1 MEEKQ
6 AYNLSINELFEKH
19 NTGKEGLTE
28 EEAKKRFEE
37 FGPNELETKEEKS
50 KVLMFLSQFKDVLVI
65 ILLVAALMSLFIQ
78 NYSDAAIMLLI
89 VIINAAIGFFQEF
102 KAEQILNKL
111 KNLIQSP
118 AKVIRDGEQKEINQ
132 TDLVVGDLVLL
143 DEGDKVPADL
153 RIIQAYNLKTND
165 FSLTGESMPQE
176 KQNKK
181 IEKNVPLG
189 DRDNMAYLGTNVAS
203 GNGRGIVV
211 QTAMDTELG
220 KIANLTQEED
230 TTMSPLQREFLQLAN
245 QLALVAVVVG
255 VVLFGTA
262 YNQGFTL
269 LTALTYGL
277 GVAVAVV
284 PQALPAQ
291 VSVALSQGSN
301 RLAEKKAVVK
311 KLSSVETL
319 GSTTIICTD
328 KTGTL
333 TKNEMTVRS
342 VYFNQ
347 RFYDI
352 TGLGYEPKGTILD
365 DDGKELNQEQIDEIE
380 IMLDAATMASNAEI
394 HEPDEEHKTW
404 YAIGDP
410 TEAALITASTKLGTR
425 SPIEDE
431 ENPELHEFPFDSFRK
446 RMSSVREFDE
456 GERQV
461 LCMKGAPDGILEIA
475 KYIYKDGQVKKMTP
489 EDIREIELAYE
500 SYSKEAMRVLAIA
513 YRELDPNGKDYD
525 IEEVERDV
533 TFLGLMA
540 MIDPPKEG
548 VAEAIKAAHDAHI
561 RTFIMT
567 GDHAITAQ
575 AIGKEI
581 GLDPEGGEVAIITGQ
596 ELGNLSD
603 DRLRELMREND
614 ELIFSRVSPEDKL
627 RVVKN
632 LKLEQEIVAVT
643 GDGVNDAP
651 ALKNAHIGVAMGTM
665 GTDVAKEASELVLLD
680 DSYVTLVDAVRE
692 GRIIYNNL
700 KKTVLASM
708 TTNGAELATVV
719 LGLIAVA
726 LWGHPIPILAIQI
739 LAIDLFAEIMP
750 LTALTFDPGAEALMK
765 LPPRNQDDHI
775 INKRSGVEVIY
786 LGLLIGGLA
795 FANFELFM
803 ARSGGIIEVGTE
815 AYARGTTIT
824 YLTIAFCQFAN
835 IMSRRYEYETIF
847 SKNFFSNKI
856 ILASLGI
863 SISLVLIAINTP
875 LIQNF
880 LSFASISLLDWGYV
894 LGAAFILLIN
904 HEIIKIFKKKSL
916 ENM

>member
-1 MEEKQ
+1 MDEKQ
-6 AYNLSINELFEKH
+6 AYNLSIEELFKEFD
-19 NTGKEGLTE
+19 TGKDGLSK
-28 EEAKKRFEE
+28 EEASKRLEE
-37 FGPNELETKEEKS
+37 NGPNELQTTEQKS
-50 KVLMFLSQFKDVLVI
+50 KIKMFLEQFKDVLVI

-78 NYSDAAIMLLI
+78 NYSDAAIMLII
-89 VIINAAIGFFQEF
+89 VMVNAVIGFFQEF

-111 KNLIQSP
+111 KDLVQSP
-118 AKVIRDGEQKEINQ
+118 AKVIRNGEQMEISQ
-132 TDLVVGDLVLL
+132 SDLVLGDLVLL

-153 RIIQAYNLKTND
+153 RIIQSFNLKTND
-165 FSLTGESMPQE
+165 FALTGESMPQE
-176 KQNKK
+176 KQNKA
-181 IEKNVPLG
+181 IRKNVSLG
-189 DRDNMAYLGTNVAS
+189 DRDNMAYLGTNVAT

-211 QTAMDTELG
+211 GSAMDTELG

-230 TTMSPLQREFLQLAN
+230 TSMSPLQKEFLKLAN
-245 QLALVAVVVG
+245 QLALLAVVVG
-255 VVLFGTA
+255 VLLFGTS
-262 YNQGFTL
+262 YQQGFPL
-269 LTALTYGL
+269 IVALTYGL

-365 DDGKELNQEQIDEIE
+365 DDGNELSQERINEIE
-380 IMLDAATMASNAEI
+380 IMFDAATMASNAEI
-394 HEPDEEHKTW
+394 HKPDEEHKTW

-410 TEAALITASTKLGTR
+410 TEAALITASTKIGTR
-425 SPIEDE
+425 SPNEDE

-475 KYIYKDGQVKKMTP
+475 KYIYKDGEVVEITAQDQQ
-489 EDIREIELAYE
+489 DIKLAYE
-500 SYSKEAMRVLAIA
+500 MYSKEAMRVLAIA
-513 YRELDPNGKDYD
+513 YRELDPDGRDYD
-525 IEEVERDV
+525 IDEVERDV

-581 GLDPEGGEVAIITGQ
+581 GLDPEGGDVAVITGA
-596 ELGNLSD
+596 ELKSLSD
-603 DRLRELMREND
+603 DRLRELMRENE

-632 LKLEQEIVAVT
+632 LKFEQEIVAVT

-708 TTNGAELATVV
+708 TTNGAELIAVV
-719 LGLIAVA
+719 LGLLAVS

-750 LTALTFDPGAEALMK
+750 LTALTFDPGAKTLMK
-765 LPPRNQDDHI
+765 LPPRDQDDHI
-775 INKRSGVEVIY
+775 INKKTGIEVIY
-786 LGLLIGGLA
+786 LGLLIGALA
-795 FANFELFM
+795 FGNFELFM
-803 ARSGGIIEVGTE
+803 ARSGGILEVGTQ

-835 IMSRRYEYETIF
+835 IMSRRYEYQTIF
-847 SKNFFSNKI
+847 NRNFFSNKK
-856 ILASLGI
+856 ILASIGI
-863 SISLVLIAINTP
+863 SIALVVLAVNLP

-894 LGAAFILLIN
+894 LGAALILLLN
-904 HEIIKIFKKKSL
+904 HEIIKAYKRSKL
-916 ENM
+916 EDL

>member
-1 MEEKQ
+1 MEEKK
-6 AYNLSINELFEKH
+6 AYNLSIDEVFEKH
-19 NTGKEGLTE
+19 NTGKDGLTAQ
-28 EEAKKRFEE
+28 EAKKRIEE
-37 FGPNELETKEEKS
+37 YGPNELETKEQKS
-50 KVLMFLSQFKDVLVI
+50 KVKMFLTQFKDVLVI

-78 NYSDAAIMLLI
+78 NYSDAVIMLII
-89 VIINAAIGFFQEF
+89 VMINAVIGFFQEF

-111 KNLIQSP
+111 KDLVQSP

-153 RIIQAYNLKTND
+153 RIIRSYNLKTND
-165 FSLTGESMPQE
+165 FALTGESMPQE
-176 KQNKK
+176 KQNKE
-181 IEKNVPLG
+181 INRNVSLG
-189 DRDNMAYLGTNVAS
+189 DRDNMAYLGTNVAT

-230 TTMSPLQREFLQLAN
+230 TTISPLQKEFLQLAN
-245 QLALVAVVVG
+245 QLALLAIVAG
-255 VVLFGTA
+255 VILFGTS

-365 DDGKELNQEQIDEIE
+365 DDGNELTQEQIDEIE

-394 HEPDEEHKTW
+394 HEPDEEHQTW

-461 LCMKGAPDGILEIA
+461 LCMKGAPDGILKIS
-475 KYIYKDGQVKKMTP
+475 KYIYKNGKVVPITPQDVK
-489 EDIREIELAYE
+489 EIELAYE

-513 YRELDPNGKDYD
+513 YRELDPDGRDYD
-525 IEEVERDV
+525 IDEVERDV
-533 TFLGLMA
+533 IFLGLMA

-581 GLDPEGGEVAIITGQ
+581 GLDPEGGEVAVITGQ
-596 ELGNLSD
+596 ELNDLSD
-603 DRLRELMREND
+603 NRLRELMREND

-627 RVVKN
+627 RIVKN
-632 LKLEQEIVAVT
+632 LKFEEEIVAVT

-708 TTNGAELATVV
+708 TTNGAELAVVV
-719 LGLIAVA
+719 LGLIAVS

-750 LTALTFDPGAEALMK
+750 LTALTFDPGAKALMK
-765 LPPRNQDDHI
+765 LPPRDQDDHI
-775 INKRSGVEVIY
+775 LNKRSGIEVIY

-795 FANFELFM
+795 FGNFELFLTR
-803 ARSGGIIEVGTE
+803 ADGIVEVGTQ

-835 IMSRRYEYETIF
+835 IMSRRYEFETIF
-847 SKNFFSNKI
+847 SKNFFSNKK
-856 ILASLGI
+856 ILASVGI
-863 SISLVLIAINTP
+863 SIILVLIAINTP

-880 LSFASISLLDWGYV
+880 LSFASISLLDWAYV
-894 LGAAFILLIN
+894 LGAAFILLLN
-904 HEIIKIFKKKSL
+904 HEIIKVFKRRRLKDL
-916 ENM
+916 

>member
-6 AYNLSINELFEKH
+6 AYNLSIQEVFEKH
-19 NTGKEGLTE
+19 NTGKDGLSKD
-28 EEAKKRFEE
+28 EAKKRLEK
-37 FGPNELETKEEKS
+37 FGPNELETKEQKS
-50 KVLMFLSQFKDVLVI
+50 KIKMFLEQFKDVLVI

-78 NYSDAAIMLLI
+78 NYSDAAIMLII
-89 VIINAAIGFFQEF
+89 VMVNAVIGFFQEF

-111 KNLIQSP
+111 KDLVQSP
-118 AKVIRDGEQKEINQ
+118 AKVIRNGEQMEINQ
-132 TDLVVGDLVLL
+132 SDLVVGDLVLL
-143 DEGDKVPADL
+143 DEGDKVPADI
-153 RIIQAYNLKTND
+153 RIIQSFNLKTND
-165 FSLTGESMPQE
+165 FALTGESMPQE
-176 KQNKK
+176 KQNKA
-181 IEKNVPLG
+181 IRKNVALG
-189 DRDNMAYLGTNVAS
+189 DRDNMAYLGTNVAT

-211 QTAMDTELG
+211 GSAMDTELG

-230 TTMSPLQREFLQLAN
+230 TSMSPLQKEFLKLAN
-245 QLALVAVVVG
+245 QLALLAVVVG
-255 VVLFGTA
+255 VLLFGTS
-262 YNQGFTL
+262 YQQGFPL
-269 LTALTYGL
+269 IVALTYGL

-301 RLAEKKAVVK
+301 RLADKKAVVK

-352 TGLGYEPKGTILD
+352 TGLGYEPEGTILD
-365 DDGKELNQEQIDEIE
+365 DDGNELDQNEIDEIE
-380 IMLDAATMASNAEI
+380 IMFDAATMASNAEI

-410 TEAALITASTKLGTR
+410 TEAALITASTKIGTR

-475 KYIYKDGQVKKMTP
+475 KYIYKDGEVVEMTAQ
-489 EDIREIELAYE
+489 DQRDIELAYE
-500 SYSKEAMRVLAIA
+500 MYSKEAMRVLAIA
-513 YRELDPNGKDYD
+513 YRELDPDGRDYD
-525 IEEVERDV
+525 IDEVERDV

-581 GLDPEGGEVAIITGQ
+581 GLDPEGGDVAVITGT
-596 ELGNLSD
+596 EMKSLSD
-603 DRLRELMREND
+603 ERLRELMREND

-632 LKLEQEIVAVT
+632 LKFEQEIVAVT

-708 TTNGAELATVV
+708 TTNGAELIAVV
-719 LGLIAVA
+719 LGLLAVS
-726 LWGHPIPILAIQI
+726 LWNHPIPILAIQI

-750 LTALTFDPGAEALMK
+750 LTALTFDPGAKTLMK
-765 LPPRNQDDHI
+765 LPPRDQDDHI
-775 INKRSGVEVIY
+775 INKKTGLEVIY
-786 LGLLIGGLA
+786 LGILIGALA
-795 FANFELFM
+795 FGNFELFM
-803 ARSGGIIEVGTE
+803 ARSGGILEVGTT

-847 SKNFFSNKI
+847 SKNFFSNKK
-856 ILASLGI
+856 ILASIGM
-863 SISLVLIAINTP
+863 SIALVVVAVNLP

-880 LSFASISLLDWGYV
+880 LSFASISLVDWAYV
-894 LGAAFILLIN
+894 LGAALILLLN
-904 HEIIKIFKKKSL
+904 HEIIKAFKRSKL
-916 ENM
+916 GDI

>member
-1 MEEKQ
+1 
-6 AYNLSINELFEKH
+6 
-19 NTGKEGLTE
+19 
-28 EEAKKRFEE
+28 
-37 FGPNELETKEEKS
+37 
-50 KVLMFLSQFKDVLVI
+50 
-65 ILLVAALMSLFIQ
+65 
-78 NYSDAAIMLLI
+78 
-89 VIINAAIGFFQEF
+89 
-102 KAEQILNKL
+102 
-111 KNLIQSP
+111 
-118 AKVIRDGEQKEINQ
+118 
-132 TDLVVGDLVLL
+132 
-143 DEGDKVPADL
+143 
-153 RIIQAYNLKTND
+153 
-165 FSLTGESMPQE
+165 MPQE
-176 KQNKK
+176 KQNKA
-181 IEKNVPLG
+181 IRKNVALG
-189 DRDNMAYLGTNVAS
+189 DRDNMAYLGTNVAT

-211 QTAMDTELG
+211 GTAMDTELG

-230 TTMSPLQREFLQLAN
+230 TTMSPLQQEFLKLAN
-245 QLALVAVVVG
+245 QLALLAVVVG
-255 VVLFGTA
+255 VLLFGTS
-262 YNQGFTL
+262 YQQGFPL
-269 LTALTYGL
+269 VVALTYGL

-352 TGLGYEPKGTILD
+352 TGLGYEPEGTILD
-365 DDGKELNQEQIDEIE
+365 DDGNELNQDEIDEIE
-380 IMLDAATMASNAEI
+380 IMFDAATMASNAEI

-410 TEAALITASTKLGTR
+410 TEAALITASTKIGTR

-446 RMSSVREFDE
+446 RMSSIREFDE

-475 KYIYKDGQVKKMTP
+475 KYIYKDGEVIEMTAQ
-489 EDIREIELAYE
+489 DQRDIELAYE
-500 SYSKEAMRVLAIA
+500 MYSKEAMRVLAIA
-513 YRELDPNGKDYD
+513 YRELDPDGRDYD
-525 IEEVERDV
+525 IDEVERDV
-533 TFLGLMA
+533 IFLGLMA

-581 GLDPEGGEVAIITGQ
+581 GLNPEGGDVAVITGT
-596 ELGNLSD
+596 EMKSLSD
-603 DRLRELMREND
+603 ERLRELMREND

-632 LKLEQEIVAVT
+632 LKFEQEIVAVT

-708 TTNGAELATVV
+708 TTNGAELIAVV
-719 LGLIAVA
+719 LGLLAVS
-726 LWGHPIPILAIQI
+726 LWNHPIPILAIQI

-750 LTALTFDPGAEALMK
+750 LTALTFDPGAKTLMK
-765 LPPRNQDDHI
+765 LPPRDQDDHI
-775 INKRSGVEVIY
+775 INKKTGVEVIY
-786 LGLLIGGLA
+786 LGILIGALA
-795 FANFELFM
+795 FGNFELFM
-803 ARSGGIIEVGTE
+803 SRSGGILEVGTE

-847 SKNFFSNKI
+847 SKNFFSNKK
-856 ILASLGI
+856 ILASIGI
-863 SISLVLIAINTP
+863 SIALVVVAVNLP

-880 LSFASISLLDWGYV
+880 LSFASISLVDWAYV
-894 LGAAFILLIN
+894 LGAALILLLN
-904 HEIIKIFKKKSL
+904 HEIIKAFKRSKL
-916 ENM
+916 GDL